1 MQRHH
6 LNKYLHPVNI
16 CFLGRSRIGGKMSR
30 EQQILSLLRQSHQ
43 SFTPKQIAEALDI
56 PYNLV
61 KTPLHR
67 LIIKGFVKKTGRGKY
82 VLKVTKSNIKSN
94 MKVTSVIEEKVTK
107 GDIESDKSNI
117 ESNKKVTGVIEEKV
131 TKGSVESYKVTN
143 ERDKSD
149 KKQFFPPDLVPL
161 IKEYKDMTIR
171 VSYAFYSS
179 LWSLKLR
186 MGKNL
191 GELVED
197 AGIPHYNFHI
207 PKKYL
212 EEIRKKGSGI

>member
-1 MQRHH
+1 
-6 LNKYLHPVNI
+6 
-16 CFLGRSRIGGKMSR
+16 MSR
-30 EQQILSLLRQSHQ
+30 EQQILSMLKQSETK

-61 KTPLHR
+61 KMPLRR
-67 LIIKGFVKKTGRGKY
+67 LMIKGFVKKTGRGKY

-94 MKVTSVIEEKVTK
+94 IESNKKVTSVIEEKVTK
-107 GDIESDKSNI
+107 SSI
-117 ESNKKVTGVIEEKV
+117 ESN
-131 TKGSVESYKVTN
+131 KVTN
-143 ERDKSD
+143 ERD